1 MIWTVAAREIL
12 DNLMSLKFLFG
23 TALCLALVVISTVVS
38 LNDYQKRM
46 DEYDT
51 AIANYKEEPN
61 VFYNAQIYRKPEV
74 LSIFVR
80 GFEKRFGNVVNIDD
94 KVPVQAGGFMGTLRS
109 AEFSTEFA
117 SIDFLFVVKVILS
130 LLAIFL
136 SYDAISGEYELGTLK
151 LALSRPVSRASI
163 ILGKLISGI
172 VCLLIPLIISL
183 IVGILIVQLIGGV
196 PFTSEDW
203 LRTASIAGV
212 AILCVMSFYMLGLV
226 VSSRTHQAA
235 VSLLILLI
243 IWLTGIFLIPEIAA
257 AVVDRYRL
265 TMPSPDKDIAA
276 LRKIPR
282 NKMGR
287 DPIPN
292 WYKEPEAYA
301 RWRMKWDELQD
312 EANNSVWKLQRQYL
326 NRLYSQADLV
336 RWICR
341 ISPSE
346 SCAYAAEAM
355 ARTDVTAY
363 KKFMRHVRSYH
374 KQHRE
379 FIKSKYK
386 DEDKFN
392 AEKDTYSEPVRVQAV
407 ALSTSFHAALPD
419 ICLLIV
425 FNVLFFMLSI
435 LFFIRYDVH

>member
-1 MIWTVAAREIL
+1 LIWTIAAREIL

-23 TALCLALVVISTVVS
+23 TLLCLALVVISTVVS
-38 LNDYQKRM
+38 LHDYQRRI
-46 DEYDT
+46 DEHET
-51 AIANYKEEPN
+51 AIANYRGEPN
-61 VFYNAQIYRKPEV
+61 FVPNPQIYRKPEI

-109 AEFSTEFA
+109 AEFSTEFS

-151 LALSRPVSRASI
+151 LALSRPVFRSSI

-183 IVGILIVQLIGGV
+183 IVGILIVQLIGGI

-203 LRTASIAGV
+203 LRTVSVAGV
-212 AILCVMSFYMLGLV
+212 ATLCVMSFYMLGMA
-226 VSSRTHQAA
+226 VSSKTRQAA
-235 VSLLILLI
+235 MSLVILLLIWVGGVFLAP
-243 IWLTGIFLIPEIAA
+243 GITTTA
-257 AVVDRYRL
+257 VDRHRL
-265 TMPSPDKDIAA
+265 MMPTPDKDIAA
-276 LRKIPR
+276 IKAEPWDRMR
-282 NKMGR
+282 N
-287 DPIPN
+287 DPLPN

-301 RWRMKWDELQD
+301 KWRVKWNDLQD
-312 EANNSVWKLQRQYL
+312 EANSSIWKLQRQYL

-346 SCAYAAEAM
+346 SCTYAAETM
-355 ARTDVTAY
+355 ARTDVAAY
-363 KKFMRHVRSYH
+363 RSFMRYARSYQR
-374 KQHRE
+374 QHRE
-379 FIKSKYK
+379 FIKSRYE
-386 DEDKFN
+386 DEDRYN
-392 AEKDTYSEPVRVQAV
+392 AEKDTHREAVLVPAV
-407 ALSTSFHAALPD
+407 ALSASFRAALPD
-419 ICLLIV
+419 VCLLVV
-425 FNVLFFMLSI
+425 FNALFFMLSI
-435 LFFIRYDVH
+435 LFFVRYDVH